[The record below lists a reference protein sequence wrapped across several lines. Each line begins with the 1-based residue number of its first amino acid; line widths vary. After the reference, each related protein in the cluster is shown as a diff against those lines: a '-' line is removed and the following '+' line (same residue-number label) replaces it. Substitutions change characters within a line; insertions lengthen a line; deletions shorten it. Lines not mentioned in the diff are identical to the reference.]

1 MECLMMHD
9 QQQTATI
16 NELAL
21 QLLPILSIPAQPASR
36 SGRGIAVWSD
46 WDWTPY

>member
-1 MECLMMHD
+1 MD
-9 QQQTATI
+9 QQQTATV

-21 QLLPILSIPAQPASR
+21 QLLPILSIPASPADPAEVSL
-36 SGRGIAVWSD
+36 SGVIV